1 MQRRHIERL
10 SESDRKDILKE
21 VSKRLDL
28 STRRLFLKGFASLGS
43 LTLLTGCD
51 VVDGLSTERMLGNVS
66 DFNDRVQAWL
76 FNLAA
81 MAREY
86 PESAITRPFPFN
98 SFYTPNSPDKSPDVD
113 GSTFKLE
120 ISGMAVDKTPWSLDR
135 LQALPQFTQITR
147 HICIEGWSAIGK
159 WTGVRFRDFL
169 TRIGADTTAK
179 YVTFRCSDNYITS
192 LDMPTAL
199 HAQTQLSFKFDDEIL
214 PRRYGYPMKLRV
226 PTKLGFKN
234 PKHIASIE
242 IGNEFTGG
250 YWETYG
256 YNWFSGS

>member
-1 MQRRHIERL
+1 MQRKQIEKL

-28 STRRLFLKGFASLGS
+28 STRRLFLRNVAGLGS

-51 VVDGLSTERMLGNVS
+51 VVDGLSTERMLGSVS

-76 FNLAA
+76 FNPDTL
-81 MAREY
+81 AREY

-98 SFYTPNSPDKSPDVD
+98 SFYTPNSPDKSPVVEAASFSLDV
-113 GSTFKLE
+113 
-120 ISGMAVDKTPWSLDR
+120 SGMVADKTSWRLDR
-135 LQALPQFTQITR
+135 LYALPQFTQITR

-169 TRIGADTTAK
+169 TRVGADTSAK
-179 YVTFRCSDNYITS
+179 YVTFRCSDNYVTS
-192 LDMPTAL
+192 IDMPTAL
-199 HAQTQLSFKFDDEIL
+199 HPQTQLTFKFDDQIL
-214 PRRYGYPMKLRV
+214 PRSYGYPMKLRI

-234 PKHIASIE
+234 PKHVASIE
-242 IGNEFTGG
+242 IGNDFTGG